1 MNAHVSNIARTCY
14 YELRRLASI
23 RRFLTSTATAT
34 LVSAFVLSRIDYCN
48 SLLFGSTNDV
58 TSHLQRIQNYAARV
72 IFRLPMSSSITIHL
86 KSLHWLPVKV
96 RSTYKIACLCY
107 HCHSSTAPSYV
118 TDKNKTLIKMVFTK
132 VNVRK
137 SVGPDGICSKLLKV
151 CAPQLCQVFSALFT
165 WSLKDG
171 IVPGL
176 WKTSMICPIPKN
188 NSPSDL
194 SDYRPIAI
202 TSVVMKCFEKIVL
215 HHLLD
220 LTKGMQDPFQ
230 FAYKPNRSIEDAIL
244 TLLHNTFLHTNNPKS
259 YVRILFADFSSA
271 FNTIKPYHLA
281 KKLVRLNISPKLVIW
296 IINFLSHRKQ
306 FVRFK
311 GVLSGERSI
320 STGVPQGCVLSPV
333 LFTLYTNDCTGTEN
347 TIFIKYSDE
356 TAIVDLSNS
365 IPHYIEEV
373 DRFTTWCKANFLD
386 LNVAKTKE
394 LLIDFRKQP
403 PAVSPITID
412 GEIVERVMKY
422 KYLGIILDNKLKF
435 DSNVLNIYKKCH
447 YRIYC
452 LQRLRNIGIN
462 SKILALYYQS
472 CVETLVTSCLICWYG
487 SVNLRSK
494 KLLNNIVKVC

>member
-1 MNAHVSNIARTCY
+1 MHVCMKLNVLGIIVRYRPKIRTACIIKKTIKIWTPENIDQLKGCFECTDWGVMI
-14 YELRRLASI
+14 ESSTSI
-23 RRFLTSTATAT
+23 DQATDVITSYIRFCEDNIVSKKSIKKFHNNKPWDTKRIKNT
-34 LVSAFVLSRIDYCN
+34 LN
-48 SLLFGSTNDV
+48 E
-58 TSHLQRIQNYAARV
+58 
-72 IFRLPMSSSITIHL
+72 
-86 KSLHWLPVKV
+86 K
-96 RSTYKIACLCY
+96 KIAFQSGSLVDRKIVQAKLRKELKEGKRKY
-107 HCHSSTAPSYV
+107 KTKIENLFKS
-118 TDKNKTLIKMVFTK
+118 KNVADTWKGLKTLTGENSHGQSQSSMTTGERRTFSNNLNDFFCRYENVDHNLNMSDLINRTSGQSPYDGFTINKKDVKMVFTK

-151 CAPQLCQVFSALFT
+151 CAPQLCQVFSTLFT

-220 LTKGMQDPFQ
+220 LTNGMQDPFQ

-296 IINFLSHRKQ
+296 IIKFLSHIKQ

-311 GVLSGERSI
+311 GVLYGERSI

-347 TIFIKYSDE
+347 TIFIKYSDD

-373 DRFTTWCKANFLD
+373 DRFTTLCKAKL
-386 LNVAKTKE
+386 
-394 LLIDFRKQP
+394 FRPQRGKNKG
-403 PAVSPITID
+403 IT
-412 GEIVERVMKY
+412 Y
-422 KYLGIILDNKLKF
+422 
-435 DSNVLNIYKKCH
+435 
-447 YRIYC
+447 
-452 LQRLRNIGIN
+452 
-462 SKILALYYQS
+462 
-472 CVETLVTSCLICWYG
+472 
-487 SVNLRSK
+487 
-494 KLLNNIVKVC
+494 

>member
-1 MNAHVSNIARTCY
+1 MTTGERRTFSNNLNDFFCRYEDVDHNLNMSYLINRTSGQSPY
-14 YELRRLASI
+14 DGFTINKE
-23 RRFLTSTATAT
+23 
-34 LVSAFVLSRIDYCN
+34 
-48 SLLFGSTNDV
+48 DV
-58 TSHLQRIQNYAARV
+58 
-72 IFRLPMSSSITIHL
+72 
-86 KSLHWLPVKV
+86 
-96 RSTYKIACLCY
+96 
-107 HCHSSTAPSYV
+107 
-118 TDKNKTLIKMVFTK
+118 KMVFTK

-151 CAPQLCQVFSALFT
+151 CAPQLCQVFSTLFT

-220 LTKGMQDPFQ
+220 LTNGMQDPFQ

-271 FNTIKPYHLA
+271 FNTIKPYHLS

-333 LFTLYTNDCTGTEN
+333 LFTLYTNDCTRTEN
-347 TIFIKYSDE
+347 TIFIKYSDD

-373 DRFTTWCKANFLD
+373 VRFTTWCKANFLD

-394 LLIDFRKQP
+394 LLIDFMKQP

-412 GEIVERVMKY
+412 GEIVERVEKY
-422 KYLGIILDNKLKF
+422 KYLGIILDNILKF
-435 DSNVLNIYKKCH
+435 DRNVLNIYKKCH
-447 YRIYC
+447 YIIYC

-462 SKILALYYQS
+462 
-472 CVETLVTSCLICWYG
+472 
-487 SVNLRSK
+487 
-494 KLLNNIVKVC
+494 